1 MNDKLEDTT
10 KRTILSAAH
19 EVGAGIF
26 TAAEIEQIRRQLLAR
41 LGEEGKASQE
51 QIAAV
56 LAEAGIPVRRSREEA
71 ATRYEEEFRDLLRF
85 STLEDAEMCIIRL
98 DELLRKFREQG
109 DPAGELRVIEVARLG
124 LRRAVMI
131 SRNAKVEPEK
141 RAEKDEVS
149 RWFRVWIENPGA
161 FFDWL
166 ELRKQAPDF
175 RQRFSRHAPVEP

>member
-1 MNDKLEDTT
+1 MNENVEVRT
-10 KRTILSAAH
+10 KEAILSVAH

-26 TAAEIEQIRRQLLAR
+26 TAAEIEQIRRQLLVR
-41 LGEEGKASQE
+41 LGGEAQTSHE

-56 LAEAGIPVRRSREEA
+56 LAEAGIPVRRSRDDGT
-71 ATRYEEEFRDLLRF
+71 TRYEEEFRDLLRF

-98 DELLRKFREQG
+98 DELFRKFREQG

-131 SRNAKVEPEK
+131 SRNAKVDPEK
-141 RAEKDEVS
+141 RAEKEEVS
-149 RWFRVWIENPGA
+149 RWFRVWIENPTA

-166 ELRKQAPDF
+166 ELRKQAPEF
-175 RQRFSRHAPVEP
+175 RRHFDRATPVEL